1 MRVAGHHLVA
11 DRADN
16 IGKAEEAG
24 LFGHPGVVDGLEQ
37 KVAQLAPQLVP
48 GLAFDGVGDLMR
60 LFQRVGRDGG
70 KALHDVP
77 GAAGGGV
84 AQAGHDLDQ
93 AVDPGLRLMHQARFP
108 RSRRRSVIAATVIF
122 RFDQR
127 LDQAPEE
134 SRPCPS

>member
-1 MRVAGHHLVA
+1 MRMAGHHLVA
-11 DRADN
+11 DRADD

-37 KVAQLAPQLVP
+37 KVAQLAGQLVP

-70 KALHDVP
+70 EALHDVP
-77 GAAGGGV
+77 GAAGVGV

-93 AVDPGLRLMHQARFP
+93 AVDPGLRLMHQ
-108 RSRRRSVIAATVIF
+108 TVAF
-122 RFDQR
+122 RAVKAEIGHCGHRDFQI
-127 LDQAPEE
+127 
-134 SRPCPS
+134 